1 MESSNEKITN
11 KLTNKNKSKTINQ
24 CLKISPSNRKKNL
37 ILKEKKIEELKKEE
51 EKINI
56 N

>member
-24 CLKISPSNRKKNL
+24 CLKISHSNRKKNL
-37 ILKEKKIEELKKEE
+37 ILKEKKKKKIKILLK
-51 EKINI
+51 
-56 N
+56 